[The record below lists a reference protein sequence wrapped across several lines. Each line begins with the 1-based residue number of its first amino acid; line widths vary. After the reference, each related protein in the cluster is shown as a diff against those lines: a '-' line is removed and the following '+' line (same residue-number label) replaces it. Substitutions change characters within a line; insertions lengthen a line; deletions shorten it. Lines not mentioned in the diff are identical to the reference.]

1 MYTSFHSFFPTT
13 CLATLRMPPTTRSDL
28 SEPQGFPN
36 IPQARAMPVTRMY
49 GRVWRNWQTDIA
61 EGQDVDWA
69 VQEPAAVQ
77 PSATPFDYHA
87 MVSTIESL
95 RATHHLFQVGQL
107 TTREKLTELHQWTL
121 SDDLDNPPILVI
133 ESGSMAVP
141 TSALAVGING
151 YFYCNLSAKAFRSS
165 IYLLDY
171 LRANITLTPN
181 RFGNRKRVFVERPF
195 PADDENRFEFLGEFV
210 VDVPY
215 PYGKQFWQTIPQER
229 KLSILVQYA
238 MANVALD
245 PAAQLHDIGNGY
257 FVGSLV
263 QSYYHNEDFTPLVA
277 LMRYPQAN
285 CFYIAMGLQ
294 DSDSDSDSDDSD
306 LESESEESLDEYAD
320 LPSPPP
326 PYSP

>member
-1 MYTSFHSFFPTT
+1 
-13 CLATLRMPPTTRSDL
+13 
-28 SEPQGFPN
+28 
-36 IPQARAMPVTRMY
+36 
-49 GRVWRNWQTDIA
+49 
-61 EGQDVDWA
+61 
-69 VQEPAAVQ
+69 
-77 PSATPFDYHA
+77 
-87 MVSTIESL
+87 
-95 RATHHLFQVGQL
+95 
-107 TTREKLTELHQWTL
+107 
-121 SDDLDNPPILVI
+121 
-133 ESGSMAVP
+133 MAVP
-141 TSALAVGING
+141 TSALAVGIDG

-215 PYGKQFWQTIPQER
+215 PYGKPFWQTIPQEVGPFPSPHFVMANGSIKQR

-285 CFYIAMGLQ
+285 CFYIAMGLHG
-294 DSDSDSDSDDSD
+294 SDSDSDSDDSD
-306 LESESEESLDEYAD
+306 LESESESEESLDEYAD